1 MLKKKRWLL
10 AGIIALAAIAL
21 LVLVLLL
28 VKNGRSKQI
37 NVYAV
42 SDFSMDQYWG
52 SESETYGAVYLD
64 KIQTVYISDTQKVSE
79 VYVKEGQTVKAG
91 DKLLAYDTTLTDIAL
106 QKAQITL
113 EKSKAQLESAKR
125 ELQKLNTLTPHSS
138 VLVTPN
144 NPQPVL
150 TPQTTPKRIS
160 GSGTEDDPYYYLW
173 GASDR
178 FDDAFFSSLFGG
190 ADRSVGVCSRRQS
203 RIICSRRS
211 SRTMSRIMSI
221 PARIIRR
228 QSWRRCARTRRRK
241 FQI

>member
-64 KIQTVYISDTQKVSE
+64 KIQTVYISDTQKISE

-91 DKLLAYDTTLTDIAL
+91 EHDIFRDPVAHFGKGIVGF
-106 QKAQITL
+106 KAHDVAEGHNCVIL
-113 EKSKAQLESAKR
+113 RQLV
-125 ELQKLNTLTPHSS
+125 PDG
-138 VLVTPN
+138 
-144 NPQPVL
+144 
-150 TPQTTPKRIS
+150 I
-160 GSGTEDDPYYYLW
+160 
-173 GASDR
+173 
-178 FDDAFFSSLFGG
+178 
-190 ADRSVGVCSRRQS
+190 
-203 RIICSRRS
+203 
-211 SRTMSRIMSI
+211 
-221 PARIIRR
+221 
-228 QSWRRCARTRRRK
+228 
-241 FQI
+241 

>member
-64 KIQTVYISDTQKVSE
+64 KIQTVYISDTQKISE

-106 QKAQITL
+106 QKAQITPGKIQGAAGICQAGAA
-113 EKSKAQLESAKR
+113 EAQY
-125 ELQKLNTLTPHSS
+125 PHA
-138 VLVTPN
+138 
-144 NPQPVL
+144 PQL
-150 TPQTTPKRIS
+150 RT
-160 GSGTEDDPYYYLW
+160 G
-173 GASDR
+173 
-178 FDDAFFSSLFGG
+178 DA
-190 ADRSVGVCSRRQS
+190 Q
-203 RIICSRRS
+203 
-211 SRTMSRIMSI
+211 
-221 PARIIRR
+221 
-228 QSWRRCARTRRRK
+228 
-241 FQI
+241 

>member
-64 KIQTVYISDTQKVSE
+64 KIQTVYISDTQKISE
-79 VYVKEGQTVKAG
+79 VYVKEGQSVKAG

-160 GSGTEDDPYYYLW
+160 GSGTEDDPYY
-173 GASDR
+173 
-178 FDDAFFSSLFGG
+178 
-190 ADRSVGVCSRRQS
+190 
-203 RIICSRRS
+203 
-211 SRTMSRIMSI
+211 
-221 PARIIRR
+221 
-228 QSWRRCARTRRRK
+228 
-241 FQI
+241 